1 MKSFQK
7 GMITMTK
14 NTGPK
19 LIALLI
25 AALLSLSCLTV
36 AAGAVTDQDMAQI
49 SVTVSNKNPTKNETI
64 TVTAAIDNYRTM
76 SPRISA
82 MQLSVS
88 FDTSCFD
95 YVPGSA
101 TSLLK
106 INNDDLTS
114 VAFDGIDKVSFAYTY
129 ANTRKL
135 TLPTTAKEIFS
146 FKLRVKSTVT
156 EKTVTDF
163 IVSDLTLYNGK
174 KEAEYSLIECKE
186 PKTDTV
192 TAWGA
197 RPGILL
203 NGSDK
208 NNGKYSED
216 VWVTFDAATG
226 SLVYEG
232 RPAVSITSP
241 YHCDKNGTYTITVT
255 SNGER
260 ITESFRI
267 EKSISHIS
275 VKPGTYNSEYPV
287 GITPDYSAWVLL
299 VTYSDGTYS
308 ELAMDDRDIDITGF
322 EPGSIGEQRL
332 LIKYKE
338 KTTYVI
344 ITVSSKNV
352 RSFSIGSPIAKTEYL
367 IGDEIDTTGGV
378 LLVDYDDNTS
388 EQVPITKNM
397 LSGYDNTF
405 PGEQNVTVTY
415 STVSQ
420 SFKVTFYRR
429 DTVDELITEIDAL
442 DLNTITADSRDQ
454 LAAMITKY
462 NSLLDIQKKAVVNFA
477 KLQEASLRFDEII
490 KGGTDTD
497 SAPATDTEGET
508 TGESETKQ
516 KTPGN
521 IIWYI
526 VAGIIIL
533 SVLGG
538 VGYFL
543 FIYFKRKKEID
554 DDDEYYDDGDFD
566 DDENDDGDLSYEEDI
581 INIEDEDNDFDADEE
596 GKDDE

>member
-1 MKSFQK
+1 MFNKSGQK
-7 GMITMTK
+7 MTA
-14 NTGPK
+14 
-19 LIALLI
+19 LILAVLLFI
-25 AALLSLSCLTV
+25 SCLPLS
-36 AAGAVTDQDMAQI
+36 ASAVTDQDMAQI
-49 SVTVSNKNPTKNETI
+49 SVTASNTNPTKNETI
-64 TVTAAIDNYRTM
+64 TVTASIDNYRTM
-76 SPRISA
+76 SKRISA
-82 MQLSVS
+82 MMLSVS

-95 YVPGSA
+95 YVAGSE

-114 VAFDGIDKVSFAYTY
+114 VAFDGIDKVSFAYVY

-146 FKLRVKSTVT
+146 FKLKVKDTVT
-156 EKTVTDF
+156 EKTVTDL
-163 IVSDLTLYNGK
+163 IVADLKLYNGK
-174 KEAEYSLIECKE
+174 TESTYSLIDCKD

-192 TAWGA
+192 TAWA
-197 RPGILL
+197 SRPGILL

-208 NNGKYSED
+208 NNGKYTGN
-216 VWVTFDAATG
+216 VTVTFDASTG

-232 RPAVSITSP
+232 RPAVSVTSP
-241 YHCDKNGTYTITVT
+241 YLCDKNGTYSITVT

-260 ITESFRI
+260 ITETFRI

-275 VKPGTYNSEYPV
+275 VKPGTYTTDYPL
-287 GITPDYSAWVLL
+287 GIAPDYSSWVLL

-308 ELAMDDRDIDITGF
+308 ELAMDDRDIEITGF
-322 EPGSIGEQRL
+322 EPDTVGEQRL

-344 ITVSSKNV
+344 INVSSKNV
-352 RSFSIGSPIAKTEYL
+352 RSFSIGSPIAKTDYL
-367 IGDEIDTTGGV
+367 IGDEIDTTGGI
-378 LLVDYDDNTS
+378 LIVDYDDNTS
-388 EQVPITKNM
+388 EQVQITKNM
-397 LSGYDNTF
+397 LSGFDNTY

-420 SFKVTFYRR
+420 TFKVTFYPREA
-429 DTVDELITEIDAL
+429 VDELITEIDAL
-442 DLNTITADSRDQ
+442 DLNTISKDSGDQ
-454 LAAMITKY
+454 ILSMIQKY
-462 NSLLDIQKKAVVNFA
+462 NSLLNIQKEAVVNFA
-477 KLQEASLRFDEII
+477 KLEEARERYNELIR
-490 KGGTDTD
+490 GTDPVTEDTTVPEGDTTD
-497 SAPATDTEGET
+497 DTG
-508 TGESETKQ
+508 KKA

-554 DDDEYYDDGDFD
+554 DDEYYDDGDFD
-566 DDENDDGDLSYEEDI
+566 DDDDDDGDLSYEEDI

-596 GKDDE
+596 EKDE

>member
-1 MKSFQK
+1 MFNKSGQK
-7 GMITMTK
+7 MTA
-14 NTGPK
+14 
-19 LIALLI
+19 LIL
-25 AALLSLSCLTV
+25 AALLFISCLPLS
-36 AAGAVTDQDMAQI
+36 ASAVTDQDMAQI
-49 SVTVSNKNPTKNETI
+49 SVTASNTNPTKNETI
-64 TVTAAIDNYRTM
+64 TVTASIDNYRTM
-76 SPRISA
+76 SKRISA
-82 MQLSVS
+82 MMLSVS

-95 YVPGSA
+95 YVAGSE

-114 VAFDGIDKVSFAYTY
+114 VAFDGIDKVSFAYVY

-146 FKLRVKSTVT
+146 FKLKVKDTVT
-156 EKTVTDF
+156 EKTVTDL
-163 IVSDLTLYNGK
+163 IVADLKLYNGK
-174 KEAEYSLIECKE
+174 TESTYSLIDCKD

-192 TAWGA
+192 TAWA
-197 RPGILL
+197 SRPGILL

-208 NNGKYSED
+208 NNGKYTGN
-216 VWVTFDAATG
+216 VTVTFDASTG
-226 SLVYEG
+226 SLVYES
-232 RPAVSITSP
+232 RPAVSVTSP
-241 YHCDKNGTYTITVT
+241 YLCDKNGTYSITVT

-260 ITESFRI
+260 ITETFRI

-275 VKPGTYNSEYPV
+275 VKPGTYTTDYPL
-287 GITPDYSAWVLL
+287 GIAPDYSSWVLL

-308 ELAMDDRDIDITGF
+308 ELAMDDRDIEITGF
-322 EPGSIGEQRL
+322 EPDTVGEQRL

-344 ITVSSKNV
+344 INVSSKNV
-352 RSFSIGSPIAKTEYL
+352 RSFSIGSPIAKTDYL
-367 IGDEIDTTGGV
+367 IGDEIDTTGGI
-378 LLVDYDDNTS
+378 LIVDYDDNTS
-388 EQVPITKNM
+388 EQVQITKNM
-397 LSGYDNTF
+397 LSGFDNTY

-420 SFKVTFYRR
+420 TFKVTFYPREA
-429 DTVDELITEIDAL
+429 VDELITEIDAL
-442 DLNTITADSRDQ
+442 DLNTINKDSGDQ
-454 LAAMITKY
+454 ILSMIQKY
-462 NSLLDIQKKAVVNFA
+462 NSLMNIQKEAVVNFT
-477 KLQEASLRFDEII
+477 KLEEARERYNKLIR
-490 KGGTDTD
+490 GTDPVTEDTTVPEGDTTD
-497 SAPATDTEGET
+497 DTG
-508 TGESETKQ
+508 KKA

-554 DDDEYYDDGDFD
+554 DDEYYDDGDFD
-566 DDENDDGDLSYEEDI
+566 DDDDDDGDLSYEEDI

-596 GKDDE
+596 EKDE

>member
-1 MKSFQK
+1 MFNKSGQK
-7 GMITMTK
+7 MTA
-14 NTGPK
+14 
-19 LIALLI
+19 LIL
-25 AALLSLSCLTV
+25 AALLFISCLPLS
-36 AAGAVTDQDMAQI
+36 ASAVTDQDMAQI
-49 SVTVSNKNPTKNETI
+49 SVTASNTNPTKNETI
-64 TVTAAIDNYRTM
+64 TVTASIDNYRTM
-76 SPRISA
+76 SKRISA
-82 MQLSVS
+82 MMLSVS

-95 YVPGSA
+95 YVAGSE

-114 VAFDGIDKVSFAYTY
+114 VAFDGIDKVSFAYVY

-146 FKLRVKSTVT
+146 FKLKVKDTVT
-156 EKTVTDF
+156 EKTVTDL
-163 IVSDLTLYNGK
+163 IVADLKLYNGK
-174 KEAEYSLIECKE
+174 TESTYSLIDCKD

-192 TAWGA
+192 TAWA
-197 RPGILL
+197 SRPGILL

-208 NNGKYSED
+208 NNGKYTGN
-216 VWVTFDAATG
+216 VTVTFDASTG
-226 SLVYEG
+226 SLVYES
-232 RPAVSITSP
+232 RPAVSVTSP
-241 YHCDKNGTYTITVT
+241 YLCDKNGTYSITVT

-260 ITESFRI
+260 ITETFRI

-275 VKPGTYNSEYPV
+275 VKPGTYTTDYPL
-287 GITPDYSAWVLL
+287 GIAPDYSSWVLL

-308 ELAMDDRDIDITGF
+308 ELAMDDRDIEITGF
-322 EPGSIGEQRL
+322 EPDTVGEQRL

-344 ITVSSKNV
+344 INVSSKNV
-352 RSFSIGSPIAKTEYL
+352 RSFSIGSPIAKTDYL
-367 IGDEIDTTGGV
+367 IGDEIDTTGGI
-378 LLVDYDDNTS
+378 LIVDYDDNTS
-388 EQVPITKNM
+388 EQVQITKNM
-397 LSGYDNTF
+397 LSGFDNTY

-420 SFKVTFYRR
+420 TFKVTFYPREA
-429 DTVDELITEIDAL
+429 VDELITEIDAL
-442 DLNTITADSRDQ
+442 DLNTINKDSGDQ
-454 LAAMITKY
+454 ILSMIQKY
-462 NSLLDIQKKAVVNFA
+462 NSLMNIQKEAVVNYT
-477 KLQEASLRFDEII
+477 KLEEARERYNKLIS
-490 KGGTDTD
+490 GTESVTEDTTVPEGD
-497 SAPATDTEGET
+497 TTDD
-508 TGESETKQ
+508 TGKKA

-554 DDDEYYDDGDFD
+554 DDEYYDDGDFD
-566 DDENDDGDLSYEEDI
+566 DDDDDDGDLSYEEDI

-596 GKDDE
+596 EKDE